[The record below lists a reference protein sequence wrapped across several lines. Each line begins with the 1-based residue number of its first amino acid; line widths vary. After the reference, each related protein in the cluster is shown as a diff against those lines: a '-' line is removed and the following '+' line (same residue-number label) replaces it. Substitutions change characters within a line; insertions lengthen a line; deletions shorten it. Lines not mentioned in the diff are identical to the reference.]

1 MSTCAKRKIS
11 QKTCGKHQEDVTSRY
26 RRDEIESPTLIHT
39 DMKRISSPLPRLLRL
54 MFMVVLL
61 ISGSQAIAQES
72 HPTAIGR
79 WVGTWA
85 TAPQPCVK
93 RLMPYN
99 NNLTGK
105 TVRQV
110 IKTSIGGQL
119 IRLRL
124 SNEYSQQPI
133 KVRSVY
139 IASYKDSCDIVPSTA
154 KYLSFN
160 QSHEVTIPAGKA
172 VTSDAL
178 KYDLK
183 PLQRLT
189 ITINYAQSPEGPTVH
204 PGSRTTSYIMKGVC
218 TPRGKF
224 QPQEKRNHWYTIAA
238 LEVYDNHSSSIA
250 IIGNSITDGTNS
262 TTNGH
267 NRWPDMLSEYLQLKH
282 KVTNQGVLNLGIG
295 GNHVVMTGGNGEQ
308 AVKRFD
314 RDILRQAGLKKVV
327 IFEGVNDIGQSKG
340 NSEQVAQRL
349 ITAYQEMINKAKA
362 RKLKVYLATITP
374 FGNSAYYT
382 YFHEAARLYVNE
394 WIRGQKG
401 KVDGIIDFDQVVRD
415 PAHPNRLKADYQSD
429 WLHPNPMGYKAMGL
443 YAAEILK

>member
-26 RRDEIESPTLIHT
+26 RHDETESPTLIHT

-267 NRWPDMLSEYLQLKH
+267 NRWPDMLSEYLQMKH

-295 GNHVVMTGGNGEQ
+295 GNKVVMTGGNGDQ
-308 AVKRFD
+308 ALKRFD
-314 RDILRQAGLKKVV
+314 RDVLRQAGVGKVV

-349 ITAYQEMINKAKA
+349 IAAYQEMVNKAKA

-415 PAHPNRLKADYQSD
+415 PAHPNKLRADFQSD
-429 WLHPNPMGYKAMGL
+429 WLHPNPAGYKAMGL

>member
-1 MSTCAKRKIS
+1 MSTYAKRKIS

-26 RRDEIESPTLIHT
+26 GRDEIESPTLIHT

-349 ITAYQEMINKAKA
+349 IAAYQEMINKAKA